1 MKDLRLKDF
10 VEFSGINAKL
20 INTVKKQ
27 SGLNWVEFQDYLE
40 NVSNSPCGAAGG
52 FSGFV
57 WYSETSS
64 FWRKNRKLITELMQ
78 EQADSLGE
86 NLLSMVLGFDSLKD
100 GSFSQEEI
108 GRALFGNFNE
118 DYIQIYNTFAWF
130 ALEEIA
136 YRFSDFKYENE

>member
-1 MKDLRLKDF
+1 MKDLKLKDF
-10 VEFSGINAKL
+10 VNYSGINAKL
-20 INTVKKQ
+20 INAVKNQ
-27 SGLNWVEFQDYLE
+27 SGLNWDDFKDYLQ
-40 NVSNSPCGAAGG
+40 NVSGCPCGAAGG

-86 NLLSMVLGFDSLKD
+86 NPLSMVLGFNCFKG

-108 GRALFGNFNE
+108 GRALFGNYNE
-118 DYIQIYNTFAWF
+118 DYMQIYNAFAWF
-130 ALEEIA
+130 ALEEVA